1 MHLLINCLYLYIS
14 RSLKMYNSEL
24 IPCIQGISQILW
36 NTYSWNIITYQFQL
50 IKYFIFYFLL
60 NLKDLWIS
68 VCTRITLLSS
78 FCMTVVTIYL
88 QKLTVIRCTSR
99 IQRTYNREQ
108 FLSIFRKI
116 NKYLNFSFPLR
127 ISNQLVIDDSS
138 LHFFLIIHNIPLKYN
153 YTRNNNFLRYTS
165 SPIAIHD
172 LIESNMNLF
181 VL

>member
-1 MHLLINCLYLYIS
+1 MYPRNFTDSLQHLFMKYYNLSIS
-14 RSLKMYNSEL
+14 
-24 IPCIQGISQILW
+24 IDQ
-36 NTYSWNIITYQFQL
+36 
-50 IKYFIFYFLL
+50 IFYILFPA
-60 NLKDLWIS
+60 KFQDLWIS

-78 FCMTVVTIYL
+78 FCMTVVTTYL

-153 YTRNNNFLRYTS
+153 YTRNNNLLRHTS
-165 SPIAIHD
+165 S
-172 LIESNMNLF
+172 N
-181 VL
+181 VQ

>member
-1 MHLLINCLYLYIS
+1 MYPGNFTD
-14 RSLKMYNSEL
+14 SLKHLFMKYYNLS
-24 IPCIQGISQILW
+24 ISIDQ
-36 NTYSWNIITYQFQL
+36 
-50 IKYFIFYFLL
+50 IFYILFPA
-60 NLKDLWIS
+60 KFQDLWIS

-116 NKYLNFSFPLR
+116 NKYLNFSFSLR

-153 YTRNNNFLRYTS
+153 YTRNNNLLRHTS
-165 SPIAIHD
+165 SNIQ
-172 LIESNMNLF
+172 
-181 VL
+181 

>member
-1 MHLLINCLYLYIS
+1 MYPGNFTD
-14 RSLKMYNSEL
+14 SLKHLFMKYYNLS
-24 IPCIQGISQILW
+24 ISIDQ
-36 NTYSWNIITYQFQL
+36 
-50 IKYFIFYFLL
+50 IFYILFPA
-60 NLKDLWIS
+60 KFQDLWIS

-138 LHFFLIIHNIPLKYN
+138 LHFFLIIHNILK
-153 YTRNNNFLRYTS
+153 
-165 SPIAIHD
+165 I
-172 LIESNMNLF
+172 
-181 VL
+181 

>member
-1 MHLLINCLYLYIS
+1 MYPGNFTD
-14 RSLKMYNSEL
+14 SLKHLFMKYYNLS
-24 IPCIQGISQILW
+24 ISIDQ
-36 NTYSWNIITYQFQL
+36 
-50 IKYFIFYFLL
+50 IFYILFPA
-60 NLKDLWIS
+60 KFQDLWIS

-78 FCMTVVTIYL
+78 FCMTVVTTYL

-116 NKYLNFSFPLR
+116 NKYLNFSFSLR

-153 YTRNNNFLRYTS
+153 YTRNNNLLRHTS
-165 SPIAIHD
+165 S
-172 LIESNMNLF
+172 N
-181 VL
+181 VQ

>member
-1 MHLLINCLYLYIS
+1 MYPGNFTD
-14 RSLKMYNSEL
+14 SLKHLFMKYYNLS
-24 IPCIQGISQILW
+24 ISIDQ
-36 NTYSWNIITYQFQL
+36 
-50 IKYFIFYFLL
+50 IFYILFPA
-60 NLKDLWIS
+60 KFQDLWIS

-153 YTRNNNFLRYTS
+153 YTRNNNLLRHTS
-165 SPIAIHD
+165 S
-172 LIESNMNLF
+172 N
-181 VL
+181 VQ

>member
-1 MHLLINCLYLYIS
+1 MYPRNFTDSLQHLFMKYYNLSIS
-14 RSLKMYNSEL
+14 
-24 IPCIQGISQILW
+24 IDQ
-36 NTYSWNIITYQFQL
+36 
-50 IKYFIFYFLL
+50 IFYILFPA
-60 NLKDLWIS
+60 KFQDLWIS

-153 YTRNNNFLRYTS
+153 YTRNNNLLRHTS
-165 SPIAIHD
+165 S
-172 LIESNMNLF
+172 N
-181 VL
+181 VQ

>member
-1 MHLLINCLYLYIS
+1 MYPRNFTDSLQHLFMKYYNLSIS
-14 RSLKMYNSEL
+14 
-24 IPCIQGISQILW
+24 IDQ
-36 NTYSWNIITYQFQL
+36 
-50 IKYFIFYFLL
+50 IFYILFPA
-60 NLKDLWIS
+60 KFQDLWIS

-78 FCMTVVTIYL
+78 FCMTVVTTYL

-116 NKYLNFSFPLR
+116 NKYLNFSFSLR

-153 YTRNNNFLRYTS
+153 YTRNNNLLRHTS
-165 SPIAIHD
+165 S
-172 LIESNMNLF
+172 N
-181 VL
+181 VQ

>member
-1 MHLLINCLYLYIS
+1 MYPGNFTD
-14 RSLKMYNSEL
+14 SLKHLFMKYYNLS
-24 IPCIQGISQILW
+24 ISIDQ
-36 NTYSWNIITYQFQL
+36 
-50 IKYFIFYFLL
+50 IFYILFPA
-60 NLKDLWIS
+60 KFQDLWIS

-78 FCMTVVTIYL
+78 FCMTVVTTYL

-153 YTRNNNFLRYTS
+153 YTRNNNLLRHTS
-165 SPIAIHD
+165 S
-172 LIESNMNLF
+172 N
-181 VL
+181 VQ

>member
-1 MHLLINCLYLYIS
+1 MYPRNFTDSLQHLFMKYYNLSIS
-14 RSLKMYNSEL
+14 
-24 IPCIQGISQILW
+24 IDQ
-36 NTYSWNIITYQFQL
+36 
-50 IKYFIFYFLL
+50 IFYILFPA
-60 NLKDLWIS
+60 KFQDLWIS

-116 NKYLNFSFPLR
+116 NKYLNFSFSLR

-153 YTRNNNFLRYTS
+153 YTRNNNLLRHTS
-165 SPIAIHD
+165 S
-172 LIESNMNLF
+172 N
-181 VL
+181 VQ

>member
-1 MHLLINCLYLYIS
+1 MYPRNFTDSLQHLFMKYYNLSIS
-14 RSLKMYNSEL
+14 
-24 IPCIQGISQILW
+24 IDQ
-36 NTYSWNIITYQFQL
+36 
-50 IKYFIFYFLL
+50 IFYILFPA
-60 NLKDLWIS
+60 KFQDLWIS

-138 LHFFLIIHNIPLKYN
+138 LHFFLIIHNILK
-153 YTRNNNFLRYTS
+153 
-165 SPIAIHD
+165 I
-172 LIESNMNLF
+172 
-181 VL
+181 

>member
-1 MHLLINCLYLYIS
+1 MYPGNFTD
-14 RSLKMYNSEL
+14 SLKHLFMKYYNLS
-24 IPCIQGISQILW
+24 ISIDQ
-36 NTYSWNIITYQFQL
+36 
-50 IKYFIFYFLL
+50 IFYILFPA
-60 NLKDLWIS
+60 KFQDLWIS

-116 NKYLNFSFPLR
+116 NKYLNFSFSLR

-153 YTRNNNFLRYTS
+153 YTRNNNLLRHTS
-165 SPIAIHD
+165 S
-172 LIESNMNLF
+172 N
-181 VL
+181 VQ